1 MSLVVDP
8 LTGEALQGCLD
19 DLARLRIEVF
29 HDYPYLYDGELSYER
44 RYLAGLAAS
53 RDGVIVVA
61 SEGGVVV
68 GASTGAPLA
77 DQPTEITAPFREHGD
92 DFGRI
97 FYFGES
103 VLRRSHRGRGIGVRF
118 FDLREAHARRLG
130 FAMTVFCAVIRPD
143 GHPLRPADHVPL
155 DAFWRHRVYAPLA
168 GYQCAIPWRER
179 GEAGESPKPMQF
191 WFRRLG
197 A

>member
-1 MSLVVDP
+1 MSLAVEP
-8 LTGEALQGCLD
+8 LTGEALQGRLD

-29 HDYPYLYDGELSYER
+29 RDYPYLYDGDLAYER
-44 RYLAGLAAS
+44 RYLASLASS
-53 RDGVIVVA
+53 RDAVIVVA
-61 SEGGVVV
+61 SDDGVVV

-77 DQPTEITAPFREHGD
+77 DQAAEVVAPFRARGD
-92 DFGRI
+92 NVDDI

-118 FDLREAHARRLG
+118 FDLREAHARHHG
-130 FAMTVFCAVIRPD
+130 FGMAVFCAVIRPD
-143 GHPLRPADHVPL
+143 LHPRRPADHVPL
-155 DAFWRHRVYAPLA
+155 DAFWGHRGYAPLA
-168 GYQCAIPWRER
+168 GYQCEMSWRELD
-179 GEAGESPKPMQF
+179 EAAETPKRMQF